1 MANLNPNATIAE
13 EKLTRYL
20 LIPLAKDD
28 KSQFLAQSG
37 YGLGNWQQ
45 LEQDLR
51 AQILSLEATPTNL
64 TRHGQ
69 KYVIVG
75 DLTGPNGVTVS
86 VKTIWMVTLDE
97 TRFVTLF
104 PHKGRTE

>member
-1 MANLNPNATIAE
+1 MAYLDPNATIAE
-13 EKLTRYL
+13 EKLTQYL
-20 LIPLAKDD
+20 LIPLVKDD

-37 YGLGNWQQ
+37 YGLENWQQ

-51 AQILSLEATPTNL
+51 EQILSLEATPTKL

-75 DLTGPNGVTVS
+75 DLTGPNGVTIA
-86 VKTIWMVTLDE
+86 VKTIWIVAPDG

-104 PHKGRTE
+104 PHKGRA